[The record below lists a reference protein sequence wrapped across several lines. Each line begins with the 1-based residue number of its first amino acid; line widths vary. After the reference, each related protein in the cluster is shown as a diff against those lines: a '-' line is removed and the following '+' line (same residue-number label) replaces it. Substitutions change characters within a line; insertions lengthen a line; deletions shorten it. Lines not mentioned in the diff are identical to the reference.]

1 MNLLNLLM
9 NSMTTDSSVN
19 SLSQKTGASSDQM
32 SQLIQLA
39 LPLLLKA
46 MTKNASSPTG
56 AQSLLGALNQHTNT
70 QTMAQQF
77 ASADVVDG
85 GKIIGH
91 ILGDNSSN
99 VMGQLA
105 SQTGM
110 NPDQVFQALGSMAPA
125 MMSGL
130 SAATNSAAQRNA
142 APDPT
147 ELLRM
152 FGGQMPAQNRPPFGV
167 PAQAQPQQMAGG
179 GAAGMLGALLG
190 AAAGGGAPQQNQ
202 SSFDGSELLNVLSAM
217 MK

>member
-19 SLSQKTGASSDQM
+19 SLTQKTGASSDQM

-39 LPLLLKA
+39 LPLLMKA
-46 MTKNASSPTG
+46 MTKNASSPAG

-70 QTMAQQF
+70 NTMAQQM
-77 ASADVVDG
+77 AAADVVDG

-91 ILGDNSSN
+91 ILGDSSGD

-105 SQTGM
+105 AQTGM
-110 NPDQVFQALGSMAPA
+110 NQDQVFQALGTMAPA

-130 SAATNSAAQRNA
+130 SAATGSAAQRNA
-142 APDPT
+142 APDPM
-147 ELLRM
+147 ELMRM
-152 FGGQMPAQNRPPFGV
+152 FGGQMPAQN
-167 PAQAQPQQMAGG
+167 QQPVGG

-190 AAAGGGAPQQNQ
+190 AAGGGSQNQ
-202 SSFDGSELLNVLSAM
+202 GSFDGSELLGVLTAL